1 MRRYNKSFALIILML
16 TGMVQVSHAHRFYAA
31 FTQISLRADKQTIE
45 VTHRL
50 FTHDVEDMLRLEL
63 GNSSSLT
70 DAEIEPVVREFVE
83 SSFALFDGQG
93 NRLPLVWVG
102 MEYEIDNVYIYQE
115 SPLPEDLPDIT
126 IINRL
131 FMALFEDQKN
141 TVNIEWNNEIRTRI
155 FVKGNEQQSVSFQ
168 EAD

>member
-1 MRRYNKSFALIILML
+1 MRYFYKFPILIILML
-16 TGMVQVSHAHRFYAA
+16 AGVVQISHAHRFYAA

-50 FTHDVEDMLRLEL
+50 FTHDVEDMLRLKL

-70 DAEIEPVVREFVE
+70 DAEIEPIVREFVE

-102 MEYEIDNVYIYQE
+102 MEYEIDNVHIYQE
-115 SPLPEDLPDIT
+115 TPLPEDLP
-126 IINRL
+126 
-131 FMALFEDQKN
+131 
-141 TVNIEWNNEIRTRI
+141 
-155 FVKGNEQQSVSFQ
+155 
-168 EAD
+168 

>member
-1 MRRYNKSFALIILML
+1 MRYFYKFPILIILML
-16 TGMVQVSHAHRFYAA
+16 AGVVQISHAHRFYAA

-50 FTHDVEDMLRLEL
+50 FTHDVEDMLRLKL

-70 DAEIEPVVREFVE
+70 DAEIEPIVREFVE
-83 SSFALFDGQG
+83 SSFALFD
-93 NRLPLVWVG
+93 
-102 MEYEIDNVYIYQE
+102 IYQE
-115 SPLPEDLPDIT
+115 TPLPEDLPDIT

-131 FMALFEDQKN
+131 FMALFDDQKN

-155 FVKGNEQQSVSFQ
+155 FVEGNEQQKVRFQ